1 MKGGGGGDLNG
12 VAADGFAH
20 DFEKDFEFFGERRAV
35 GAPLAWKAFR
45 EGGVGEEGREKES
58 KEEEEDGMQSDYGT
72 AKNSGNHAPPKYI
85 NFTES
90 FFREILGTFSE
101 RPLTTLKGVI
111 LKPANLASSTE
122 DESSP

>member
-1 MKGGGGGDLNG
+1 MASRTISKKILSFLVKGGQWGHHSPGKRSG
-12 VAADGFAH
+12 
-20 DFEKDFEFFGERRAV
+20 
-35 GAPLAWKAFR
+35 R
-45 EGGVGEEGREKES
+45 EGGG
-58 KEEEEDGMQSDYGT
+58 EEDGMQKRDYGT

-101 RPLTTLKGVI
+101 RPLMTLAGVI

>member
-45 EGGVGEEGREKES
+45 EGRGWGRGRYAKERLWYS
-58 KEEEEDGMQSDYGT
+58 KEQRQSRT
-72 AKNSGNHAPPKYI
+72 AKIHQLHRVL
-85 NFTES
+85 F
-90 FFREILGTFSE
+90 
-101 RPLTTLKGVI
+101 
-111 LKPANLASSTE
+111 
-122 DESSP
+122 